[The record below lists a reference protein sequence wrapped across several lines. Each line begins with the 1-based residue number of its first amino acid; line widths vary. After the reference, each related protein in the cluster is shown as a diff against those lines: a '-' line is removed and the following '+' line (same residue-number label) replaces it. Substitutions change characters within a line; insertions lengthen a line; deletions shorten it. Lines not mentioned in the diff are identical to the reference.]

1 MASGDRKLQ
10 QRMDQLL
17 EEGADPLRL
26 EALERAR
33 TFKRS
38 WIDMAEALM
47 QVRAT
52 EAYQAWGY
60 ADLYAYCADE
70 LLIKRKTV
78 DKLTGSLTAIK
89 RHAPALLDA
98 GDLDQPI
105 PSYDAVDYF
114 ARAMGEGGDDSPPEH
129 SPPKHSVEVL
139 DELRE
144 AVFDE
149 GRPVSAIRRQFNPVL
164 YPKSDD
170 QCALEALEKAS
181 AAARR
186 VANLLHSIDGL
197 SPRRVL
203 EVEAALLALQ
213 QDLDRLIP
221 GARER
226 LDQLRDRA
234 S

>member
-10 QRMDQLL
+10 LRMAELAEQ
-17 EEGADPLRL
+17 GADPLRL
-26 EALERAR
+26 EVLQRAR
-33 TFKRS
+33 QFKRS

-47 QVRAT
+47 KVRASG
-52 EAYQAWGY
+52 AYQAWGH

-98 GDLDQPI
+98 RDLERPI
-105 PSYDAVDYF
+105 PSCESVDYF
-114 ARAMGEGGDDSPPEH
+114 ARAVGERGEDSPPDH
-129 SPPKHSVEVL
+129 PIEVL

-144 AVFDE
+144 AVFDQA
-149 GRPVSAIRRQFNPVL
+149 RPLSAIRRQFNSVL

-186 VANLLHSIDGL
+186 VANLLPTVDGL
-197 SPRRVL
+197 SRRRVL
-203 EVEAALLALQ
+203 EVEAALGALQ
-213 QDLDRLIP
+213 QDLERLIP
-221 GARER
+221 AARER
-226 LDQLRDRA
+226 LEQVRGRA